1 MPTAVIRV
9 FAEQREAEALAE
21 LAGEVLPLTDL
32 TIAVSETRP
41 DDPLWRV
48 DVYGGTN
55 ADPVALE
62 EQVRAALGAQLDG
75 RRVEAEVIE
84 DADWVAQSLAGLDP
98 VHAGRFLVHGAHDAG
113 RVPVNRIGI
122 QVEAALAFGT
132 GHHGTTRGCL
142 IAFDELL
149 KSRQPRRILD
159 LGTGTGVLAI
169 AAAKA
174 LKCPVLASDIDP
186 ISVTIARANS
196 ELNRVAGR
204 VRAVTAAGFAHP
216 ELSARAPYDL
226 IFANILAGPLV
237 ALAPEMARATMR
249 GGAVIL
255 SGLLTHQER
264 AVCAAYRAQ
273 GLVVVRRVVLE
284 NWVALT
290 LIRT

>member
-9 FAEQREAEALAE
+9 FAPQRDAEALAD

-32 TIAVSETRP
+32 TIAVSETAP
-41 DDPLWRV
+41 DDPMWRL

-55 ADPVALE
+55 ADPVDLE
-62 EQVRAALGAQLDG
+62 ARVREALGGHVEG
-75 RRVEAEVIE
+75 RHVEAEVIQ

-98 VHAGRFLVHGAHDAG
+98 VHAGRFLVHGAHDAAS
-113 RVPVNRIGI
+113 VPVNRHGI

-142 IAFDELL
+142 IALNQLL
-149 KSRQPRRILD
+149 KSRRPRRMLD

-174 LKCPVLASDIDP
+174 LHRPVLASDIDP
-186 ISVTIARANS
+186 VSVAIARANAD
-196 ELNRVAGR
+196 LNRVADR
-204 VRAVTAAGFAHP
+204 VRVVAANGFAHR
-216 ELSARAPYDL
+216 ELAARAPYDL
-226 IFANILAGPLV
+226 IFANILAGPLI
-237 ALAPEMARATMR
+237 ALAPRMARATAP

-264 AVCAAYRAQ
+264 AVRAAYRAQ
-273 GLVVVRRVVLE
+273 GLFVARRVVLE

-290 LIRT
+290 LIRP